1 MNDARQGR
9 PPRAYAQNILRH
21 AKAAHMT
28 SVYNQL
34 SLAWNNL
41 ALEFRRDVPE
51 PTSATTLSQFLNQ
64 IDSKK
69 NIWYEMARQ
78 NRGTQQHVDKKSTL
92 PKQPGQYNNNR
103 QDGFSK
109 PPFPYPP
116 YYQQSQGFPGYDNY
130 NYGNSFANQPPRQY
144 QSYQQTPQ
152 GPRQSNPVL
161 PAPRQPLQITG
172 GSSSPSQSSN

>member
-92 PKQPGQYNNNR
+92 PKQP
-103 QDGFSK
+103 
-109 PPFPYPP
+109 
-116 YYQQSQGFPGYDNY
+116 
-130 NYGNSFANQPPRQY
+130 
-144 QSYQQTPQ
+144 
-152 GPRQSNPVL
+152 VL
-161 PAPRQPLQITG
+161 SADATRSSTIKSCLA
-172 GSSSPSQSSN
+172 GSSTTSTNHRRVQFAKSVFELTESSIWRRQRIRKKLQTKRRSFS